1 MADKHGDEIGSH
13 IDSQIAINYQQ
24 ITKSYGKQQVLKG
37 VSLQVKKGEFLG
49 LVGANG
55 AGKTTMIKS
64 LLDFIAPDSGSIHI
78 AQKDNKDPL
87 AREQLA
93 FLPERFNPPYF
104 FKGKDFLKFTG
115 KIHGIEFDQ
124 QIVSSLCNNLDLAED
139 ALKKPV
145 KSYSKGMAQ
154 KLGLMGCFL
163 AQKPVIILD
172 EPMSGLD
179 PKARAFL
186 KKQIRSLK
194 ESNTTLFF
202 STHML
207 ADVDAICDRMA
218 ILDQGVIKFIGTTD
232 ECRERF
238 GSDDLEQAYLNCITS
253 VTDNR

>member
-1 MADKHGDEIGSH
+1 MEQQTADKQGAQT
-13 IDSQIAINYQQ
+13 DSQVAISYQK
-24 ITKSYGKQQVLKG
+24 IKKNYGKHQVLKG
-37 VSLQVKKGEFLG
+37 VSLEVKKGEFLG

-64 LLDFIAPDSGSIHI
+64 LLDFIAPDSGVIQI
-78 AQKDNKDPL
+78 EQKDNKDPQ
-87 AREQLA
+87 AREHLA

-124 QIVSSLCNNLDLAED
+124 QAVSSLCNNLDLAEE
-139 ALKKPV
+139 ALNKPV

-154 KLGLMGCFL
+154 KLGLMGCFM

-179 PKARAFL
+179 PKARAYL
-186 KKQIRSLK
+186 KKQIKSLK
-194 ESNTTLFF
+194 VTQTTLFF

-218 ILDQGVIKFIGTTD
+218 ILDQGVIKFVGTTD
-232 ECRERF
+232 ECRNEF
-238 GSDDLEQAYLNCITS
+238 GSEDLEQAYLNCIS
-253 VTDNR
+253 A

>member
-1 MADKHGDEIGSH
+1 MEQQPVDNN
-13 IDSQIAINYQQ
+13 IAISYQQ
-24 ITKSYGKQQVLKG
+24 ITKSYGKNKVLKG
-37 VSLQVKKGEFLG
+37 VSLQVKNGEFLG

-64 LLDFIAPDSGSIHI
+64 LLDFIAPDSGLIKI
-78 AQKDNKDPL
+78 AQKDNTDPF
-87 AREQLA
+87 AREHLA

-104 FKGKDFLKFTG
+104 FKGNDFLKFTG
-115 KIHGIEFDQ
+115 KIHGSSYDSQ
-124 QIVSSLCNNLDLAED
+124 LVTSLCENLDLAKE
-139 ALKKPV
+139 ALNRPV

-163 AQKPVIILD
+163 AQKPIVILD

-179 PKARAFL
+179 PKARAYL
-186 KKQIRSLK
+186 KKQIKKLK
-194 ESNTTLFF
+194 ESQTTLFF

-232 ECRERF
+232 ECREKF
-238 GSDDLEQAYLNCITS
+238 DSDDLEQAYLNCILGKG
-253 VTDNR
+253 DEQ

>member
-1 MADKHGDEIGSH
+1 MEQNTSNNNFALEY
-13 IDSQIAINYQQ
+13 NQ
-24 ITKSYGKQQVLKG
+24 ITKSYGKNQVLKG
-37 VSLQVKKGEFLG
+37 VSLQVEKGEFLG

-64 LLDFIAPDSGSIHI
+64 LLDFIAPDSGQISIMG
-78 AQKDNKDPL
+78 KDNKESSSR
-87 AREQLA
+87 ANLA

-104 FKGKDFLKFTG
+104 FKGKDFIAFVA
-115 KIHGIEFDQ
+115 KIHGIKLDQ
-124 QIVSSLCNNLDLAED
+124 QKISLLCENLDLTRD

-145 KSYSKGMAQ
+145 RSYSKGMAQ

-163 AQKPVIILD
+163 ADKPLVLLD

-186 KKQIRSLK
+186 KKQIRTLK
-194 ESNTTLFF
+194 EKGATLFF

-218 ILDQGVIKFIGTTD
+218 ILDEGVIKFVGTTD
-232 ECRERF
+232 ECREKY
-238 GSDDLEQAYLNCITS
+238 GSEDLEQAYLNCIS
-253 VTDNR
+253 

>member
-1 MADKHGDEIGSH
+1 MDQSNLESDFALEYSDIIK
-13 IDSQIAINYQQ
+13 N
-24 ITKSYGKQQVLKG
+24 YGKNNVLKG

-64 LLDFIAPDSGSIHI
+64 LLDFIAPDSGQISIMG
-78 AQKDNKDPL
+78 KDNKESS
-87 AREQLA
+87 ARENLA

-104 FKGKDFLKFTG
+104 FKGKDFLAFVA
-115 KIHGIEFDQ
+115 KIHGIVLDQ
-124 QIVSSLCNNLDLAED
+124 EKVVQLCENLDLVPE

-145 KSYSKGMAQ
+145 HSYSKGMAQ

-163 AQKPVIILD
+163 AEKPLVLLD

-186 KKQIRSLK
+186 KNQIKTLK
-194 ESNTTLFF
+194 EKGVTLFF

-218 ILDQGVIKFIGTTD
+218 ILDQGIIKFVGTTD
-232 ECRERF
+232 ECREKF
-238 GSDDLEQAYLNCITS
+238 GSQDLEQAYLNCIS
-253 VTDNR
+253 

>member
-1 MADKHGDEIGSH
+1 MDHSALESDFALEYND
-13 IDSQIAINYQQ
+13 
-24 ITKSYGKQQVLKG
+24 ITKSYGKNKVLQG
-37 VSLQVKKGEFLG
+37 VSLQVEKGEFLG

-64 LLDFIAPDSGSIHI
+64 LLDFIAPDNGQISIMG
-78 AQKDNKDPL
+78 KDNKESSS
-87 AREQLA
+87 RENLA

-104 FKGKDFLKFTG
+104 FKGKDFLAFVA
-115 KIHGIEFDQ
+115 KIHGIALDQ
-124 QIVSSLCNNLDLAED
+124 EKIAQLCKNLDLVPE

-145 KSYSKGMAQ
+145 RSYSKGMAQ

-163 AQKPVIILD
+163 AEKPLVLLD

-186 KKQIRSLK
+186 KQQIKTLK
-194 ESNTTLFF
+194 DKEATLFF

-218 ILDQGVIKFIGTTD
+218 ILDEGVIKFVGTTD
-232 ECRERF
+232 ECREKF
-238 GSDDLEQAYLNCITS
+238 GSQDLEQAYLNCIS
-253 VTDNR
+253 